1 MTPPEPVHSL
11 RWMVFGIGR
20 VVVLR
25 PGLWWAALGAL
36 RRMAVPGWWR
46 RRPYLPLPDD
56 RLWGFRMVTAYGSP
70 GAIPEPE
77 DVISYL
83 EWCRS
88 TRVRG
93 RVKRRRTATKP
104 WASPSAQPGRAKF
117 PA

>member
-1 MTPPEPVHSL
+1 VTPPEPGRSL
-11 RWMVFGIGR
+11 RWTVFGIGR
-20 VVVLR
+20 VVVFR

-36 RRMAVPGWWR
+36 RRLAAPGWWR
-46 RRPYLPLPDD
+46 RRPHLPLPDD
-56 RLWGFRMVTAYGSP
+56 RLWGFRMVTAYGSA

-93 RVKRRRTATKP
+93 RVHHRRTATLP
-104 WASPSAQPGRAKF
+104 WANPSAQPGRAKF
-117 PA
+117 PG

>member
-1 MTPPEPVHSL
+1 
-11 RWMVFGIGR
+11 MVFGIGR

-56 RLWGFRMVTAYGSP
+56 RLWGFRMVTAYGRP

-93 RVKRRRTATKP
+93 PVRHRRTATIAAGKP
-104 WASPSAQPGRAKF
+104 LGATRSG
-117 PA
+117 